1 MMVLQALG
9 FSFNNWLDKL
19 GTHYGFIAPDLDF
32 KSTFEDMIYRLVG
45 FWLYST
51 SHSTAELI

>member
-32 KSTFEDMIYRLVG
+32 KSTFEDDL
-45 FWLYST
+45 
-51 SHSTAELI
+51 